1 MSFEGDAYVSLTDC
15 RFVGFRRIRVDL
27 RRGGQYSGGEWRK
40 VGWNGP
46 SGLVMFR
53 GATKVTLDAKGRM
66 AIPVRYRE
74 RLLTVGGK
82 VVATVDRD
90 HCLLIYPLPDWEEIE
105 RKLMRLPTLNKQVR
119 RLQRLMLGYATELE
133 MDGHGR
139 ILLTRELREFA
150 GLARQ
155 AMLIGQGN
163 KFELWSDERWS
174 KRRDEWLADDEGE
187 QAGLPQELESLSL

>member
-1 MSFEGDAYVSLTDC
+1 MG
-15 RFVGFRRIRVDL
+15 
-27 RRGGQYSGGEWRK
+27 K
-40 VGWNGP
+40 NGP
-46 SGLVMFR
+46 DSLGMFR
-53 GATKVTLDAKGRM
+53 GATRVTLDAKGRM

-74 RLLTVGGK
+74 RLLALGGK

-133 MDGHGR
+133 LDGHGR
-139 ILLTRELREFA
+139 VLLTRELREFA
-150 GLARQ
+150 ELDRQ

-163 KFELWSDERWS
+163 KFELWNDERWS
-174 KRRDEWLADDEGE
+174 KRRDEWLADDESE